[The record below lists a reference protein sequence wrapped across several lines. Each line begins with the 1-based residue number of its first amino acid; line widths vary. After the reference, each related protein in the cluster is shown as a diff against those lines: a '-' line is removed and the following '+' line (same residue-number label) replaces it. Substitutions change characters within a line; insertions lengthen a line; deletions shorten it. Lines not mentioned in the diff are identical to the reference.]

1 MLTGVDSTGSVE
13 GDLLYYDGTQLQTLP
28 VGAENQV
35 LKIDETPHLMPVWEQ
50 ESVRSGTKVAKLKVD
65 MAGSYRSQM
74 ALMQDGSLRWWGNNG
89 NYKGGI
95 GYTTNNR
102 SQPIPVAFPQE
113 FPGYRHTS

>member
-1 MLTGVDSTGSVE
+1 M
-13 GDLLYYDGTQLQTLP
+13 YYDGTNLVPLP

-35 LKIDETPHLMPVWEQ
+35 LKIDESTLMPVWEQ

-74 ALMQDGSLRWWGNNG
+74 VLMQDGSLRWWGNNG

-113 FPGYRHTS
+113 FRYRHAS